1 MNRVALQM
9 LAGDRAKYLT
19 ILFGLTCAALLVT
32 QEAAIFLGYMTRTY
46 SFIDDT
52 RAADAWVMNPEM
64 EFTEDAKRMPD
75 TALLR
80 ARGVAGVEWAE
91 PMYKGV
97 LNVRMINGHEQ
108 ACSIIGVDDATLA
121 GGPPQ
126 MVEGKAED
134 LRGDDAVIVDQA
146 EANTRFA
153 RTAADGKT
161 KIPLKA
167 GDTLEI
173 NDHRVRVVGFCRITR
188 PFFWQPVIYSTY
200 TEALTLAPPQRR
212 MLTFVVVKAKPGT
225 DLNGLCAHLRDATG
239 QAAYT
244 SHDFRKLTATYVVK
258 QTGIAVNFG
267 IVVLLGLV
275 IGTAIAGQT
284 FYGFT
289 LENLK
294 YFGMLKAMG
303 ASDRRLLGM
312 ILLQAV
318 VAGMLG
324 YGLGVGGAALF
335 GKLINGTGLS
345 FYLPWHLLV
354 FSGGCVVIACLVPAL
369 LSARTVQRLEPAVVF
384 KG

>member
-9 LAGDRAKYLT
+9 LAGDRAKYLA

-52 RAADAWVMNPEM
+52 RAADVWVMNPEM
-64 EFTEDAKRMPD
+64 EFTDDAKRMPD

-97 LNVRMINGHEQ
+97 LNVRMSNGHEQ

-126 MVEGKAED
+126 MAEGKAGD
-134 LRGDDAVIVDQA
+134 LRGDDSVIVDQT
-146 EANTRFA
+146 ESNTRFA
-153 RTAADGKT
+153 QTAADGKT
-161 KIPLKA
+161 KVPLKV

-200 TEALTLAPPQRR
+200 TEALTLAPAQRR
-212 MLTFVVVKAKPGT
+212 MLTFVIVKAKAGA
-225 DLNGLCAHLRDATG
+225 DLNALCARLRAATG
-239 QAAYT
+239 QAAFT
-244 SHDFRKLTATYVVK
+244 SHDFRKLTATYVVR

-318 VAGMLG
+318 VAGVLG

-335 GKLINGTGLS
+335 GKLVDGTGLS
-345 FYLPWHLLV
+345 FFLPWQLLV

-369 LSARTVQRLEPAVVF
+369 LSARKVQRLEPAVVF

>member
-1 MNRVALQM
+1 MNRVAMKM
-9 LAGDRAKYLT
+9 LIGDRAKYVA
-19 ILFGLTCAALLVT
+19 IVFGLTCAALLVT

-52 RAADAWVMNPEM
+52 RSADVWVVNPEM
-64 EFTEDAKRMPD
+64 EFTEDQKRMPD
-75 TALLR
+75 TVLLR
-80 ARGVAGVEWAE
+80 VRGVNGVEWAE

-97 LNVRMINGHEQ
+97 LNVRMIDGHEQ
-108 ACSIIGVDDATLA
+108 ACSLIGVDDATLT

-126 MVEGKAED
+126 MVQGKVED
-134 LRGDDAVIVDQA
+134 LRGADSVIIDVA
-146 EANTRFA
+146 EATTRFA
-153 RTAADGKT
+153 RKGPGGE
-161 KIPLKA
+161 KIPLQL

-173 NDHRVRVVGFCRITR
+173 NDHHVKVVGFCRITR
-188 PFFWQPVIYSTY
+188 PFFWQPVLYSTY
-200 TEALTLAPPQRR
+200 TQAITISPPQRR

-225 DLNGLCAHLRDATG
+225 DLNALCTRLREATG

-244 SHDFRKLTATYVVK
+244 ADQFRRLTATYVVK

-267 IVVLLGLV
+267 IVVILGLV

-284 FYGFT
+284 FYSFT

-303 ASDRRLLGM
+303 ASDRRLLAM

-318 VAGMLG
+318 VAGGLG
-324 YGLGVGGAALF
+324 YGIGVGGAGLF
-335 GKLINGTGLS
+335 GRMIGGTGLS
-345 FYLPWHLLV
+345 FYLPWQLLV
-354 FSGGCVVIACLVPAL
+354 FSGGCVVIACVVPAL
-369 LSARTVQRLEPAVVF
+369 LSARKVRLLEPAVVF

>member
-1 MNRVALQM
+1 MNRVAMRM
-9 LAGDRAKYLT
+9 LSGDRSKYLA

-46 SFIDDT
+46 AFIDDT
-52 RAADAWVMNPEM
+52 PADVWLMNPEM
-64 EFTEDAKRMPD
+64 EHTDDAKRMPD

-91 PMYKGV
+91 PLYKGL
-97 LNVRMINGHEQ
+97 LNVRMSGGHEQ
-108 ACSIIGVDDATLA
+108 ACSIIGVDDATLT

-126 MVEGKAED
+126 MVQGNVESLRED
-134 LRGDDAVIVDQA
+134 GAVVIDKT
-146 EANTRFA
+146 EAATRFA
-153 RTAADGKT
+153 RTAADGRT
-161 KIPLKA
+161 KIPLQI

-173 NDHRVRVVGFCRITR
+173 NDHRTRVVGFCRITK

-200 TEALTLAPPQRR
+200 TQALTISPQQRR
-212 MLTFVVVKAKPGT
+212 MLTYVLIKAQPGVN
-225 DLNGLCAHLRDATG
+225 LAALCERLRAATG
-239 QAAYT
+239 QAAY
-244 SHDFRKLTATYVVK
+244 SAHDFRRLTATYVVR

-275 IGTAIAGQT
+275 IGMAIAGQT

-312 ILLQAV
+312 ILLQAG
-318 VAGMLG
+318 VAGAIG
-324 YGLGVGGAALF
+324 YGVGVGGAAIF
-335 GKLINGTGLS
+335 GKLVDGTGLS
-345 FYLPWHLLV
+345 FYLPWQLLV
-354 FSGGCVVIACLVPAL
+354 FSGGCVILACLVPAL
-369 LSARTVQRLEPAVVF
+369 LSARTVRKLEPGVVF

>member
-1 MNRVALQM
+1 MNLVALKM
-9 LAGDRAKYLT
+9 LTGDRAKYLT

-52 RAADAWVMNPEM
+52 AAADVWVMNPQM
-64 EFTEDAKRMPD
+64 EFTDDAKRMPD
-75 TALLR
+75 TVLLR
-80 ARGVAGVEWAE
+80 ARGVAGAEWAE
-91 PMYKGV
+91 PMFKGL
-97 LNVRMINGHEQ
+97 LNVRMADGHEQ

-126 MVEGKAED
+126 MVEGKVES
-134 LRGDDAVIVDQA
+134 LRGDDSVIIDHT

-153 RTAADGKT
+153 QTAADGKT
-161 KIPLKA
+161 KIPLKI

-188 PFFWQPVIYSTY
+188 PFFWQPVIYTTY
-200 TEALTLAPPQRR
+200 SEALTISPQTRR
-212 MLTFVVVKAKPGT
+212 MLSFVVIKARAGA
-225 DLNGLCAHLRDATG
+225 DLPALCDRLRAATG

-258 QTGIAVNFG
+258 QTGIAINFG

-275 IGTAIAGQT
+275 IGTAVAGQT
-284 FYGFT
+284 FFSFT
-289 LENLK
+289 LDNMK

-303 ASDRRLLGM
+303 ASDRRLRAM
-312 ILLQAV
+312 ILLQAI
-318 VAGMLG
+318 VAGALG
-324 YGLGVGGAALF
+324 YGIGVGAAALF
-335 GKLINGTGLS
+335 GKSIDGSGLS
-345 FYLPWHLLV
+345 FYLPWQLLV
-354 FSGGCVVIACLVPAL
+354 FSAGCVVIACIVPAM
-369 LSARTVQRLEPAVVF
+369 LSARKVRKLEPAVVF